1 MATRLQRVAVVGAG
15 AAGLCAARHIL
26 SRPDRFAPPVLLEL
40 SAHVGGTWCYEEP
53 VGTGEDGRALL
64 SSMYRHL
71 RTNLPKEVM
80 MFPDFPFREQLSSF
94 LPHQEV
100 RRYLE
105 DYCAHYK
112 IGPHIRLRTA
122 VEAVK
127 AVVTPTGA
135 TYEVTSSNGRRRTE
149 TFDSVF
155 VCSGHYSDPY
165 IPDVAGV
172 DKFKGRVLHSHAYRS
187 ADAFAGLSVVV
198 LGAHASGLDISLE
211 LANVG
216 AQVTLSHGRPPFTFP
231 LPAEIQQ
238 AGLVAAVEDDGSVGF
253 QDGRRVQADVL
264 LFCTGYKFSF
274 PFLDA
279 RQLALDIQDHLVA
292 PLYRFMMPPAFPS
305 LFFIG
310 LCKTIC
316 PFPYFHCQVQFAL
329 ATLEGSVAL
338 PTRAQMDAE
347 VRLEMREKAER
358 GVAPRH
364 LMVME
369 RDQWEYLATLARD
382 AGFPPL
388 PPVVRSLYEEVWRQ
402 RQVHP
407 QDYRRLNYRLR
418 AHGER
423 LQPGLLPIQTSVRQ
437 LQLSGGQHGRSIGRN
452 PAENT
457 S

>member
-53 VGTGEDGRALL
+53 VGTGEDGRTLL

-80 MFPDFPFREQLSSF
+80 MFPDFPFREQPSSF

-127 AVVTPTGA
+127 AVVTPTEA
-135 TYEVTSSNGRRRTE
+135 TWEVTSSNGRRRTE

-172 DKFKGRVLHSHAYRS
+172 DKFKGQVLHSHAYRS

-253 QDGRRVQADVL
+253 QAGAGGRPALLHRLQVQLPLPGRRAAGAGHPGPLGGAAVPLHDAARLPLTL
-264 LFCTGYKFSF
+264 LHR
-274 PFLDA
+274 PL
-279 RQLALDIQDHLVA
+279 QDHLPLPLLPLSGPVRSGHAGRFRGSADPGPDGGRGPAGDAGEGGARRGAAA
-292 PLYRFMMPPAFPS
+292 PDGDGAGPVGVPRHAGQRRRLPAAASGGTQP
-305 LFFIG
+305 
-310 LCKTIC
+310 
-316 PFPYFHCQVQFAL
+316 
-329 ATLEGSVAL
+329 
-338 PTRAQMDAE
+338 
-347 VRLEMREKAER
+347 VRG
-358 GVAPRH
+358 GVATAAGPPPR
-364 LMVME
+364 
-369 RDQWEYLATLARD
+369 
-382 AGFPPL
+382 L
-388 PPVVRSLYEEVWRQ
+388 PP
-402 RQVHP
+402 P
-407 QDYRRLNYRLR
+407 QLQ
-418 AHGER
+418 AGER
-423 LQPGLLPIQTSVRQ
+423 RPVATGPRRVSRY
-437 LQLSGGQHGRSIGRN
+437 HGN
-452 PAENT
+452 
-457 S
+457 

>member
-112 IGPHIRLRTA
+112 IAPHIRLRTA

-316 PFPYFHCQVQFAL
+316 PFPYFHCQVSRGRGRHP
-329 ATLEGSVAL
+329 EGNICRLIPAGPVRSGHAGRFRGSADPGPDGCRGPAGDAGEGGAWRGAAAPDGDGAGPVGVPRHAGQRRRL
-338 PTRAQMDAE
+338 PAAASGGPQP
-347 VRLEMREKAER
+347 VRG
-358 GVAPRH
+358 GVATAAGPPPR
-364 LMVME
+364 
-369 RDQWEYLATLARD
+369 
-382 AGFPPL
+382 L
-388 PPVVRSLYEEVWRQ
+388 PP
-402 RQVHP
+402 P
-407 QDYRRLNYRLR
+407 QLQ
-418 AHGER
+418 AGER
-423 LQPGLLPIQTSVRQ
+423 CPVATGPRRVSRY
-437 LQLSGGQHGRSIGRN
+437 HGN
-452 PAENT
+452 
-457 S
+457 